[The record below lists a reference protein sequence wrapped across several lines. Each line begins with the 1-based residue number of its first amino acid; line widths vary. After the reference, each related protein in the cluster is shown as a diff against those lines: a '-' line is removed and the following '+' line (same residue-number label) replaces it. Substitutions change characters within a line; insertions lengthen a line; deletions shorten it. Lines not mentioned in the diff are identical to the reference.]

1 MKGEITMKK
10 IENKDYID
18 AINNMR
24 MRRKRLRVSIKEL
37 SDYLGISRSSLSQAE
52 AFIAS
57 ISDRTLELIN
67 KYLDDKEVK

>member
-1 MKGEITMKK
+1 MKK
-10 IENKDYID
+10 TENKDYID

-57 ISDRTLELIN
+57 ISDKTLKSIN
-67 KYLDDKEVK
+67 EYLNKKEVI